1 MSVEIISDKKN
12 PLLQRREVEFTAS
25 GKTTPS
31 RKELKAEL
39 AKALKANEKLIVIDF
54 IDQKMGTNIN
64 TGKVKVYDSEE
75 ALKKISLGYKT
86 KRDTVEK
93 KKEGD
98 APAEKTEKPKTEVP
112 KTEAPKAEKK

>member
-86 KRDTVEK
+86 KRDIKE

-98 APAEKTEKPKTEVP
+98 APAEKAEKPKAEVP